1 MFSNYPITFNL
12 RKMGSRIKE
21 ISVYLPD
28 FILTNKQLANDFGR
42 WEPEK
47 IETKLGIRERHI
59 AAEDETAGDL
69 AFQAAEKVL
78 LRYDRTKIDMLIL
91 CTQSPDYYLPT
102 TACVLQER
110 LGLRTDIGAFD
121 YNLGCSGFVY
131 GLAMAKSFI
140 NSRISSNVLLLTA
153 ETYSKH
159 IHPNDLANKTIFGDG
174 AAAIIIESTPDE
186 HIFEFVLG
194 TDGKGKNNLIVP
206 NGCFRKAYKPEAV
219 EIITDAGDIYTENNL
234 FMSGQEIFSFTIESV
249 PIAFEQC
256 LKKNNLSVDNIDY
269 IIFHQANKYMV
280 EYLRKK
286 IGIPKEK
293 FYTDMMF
300 TGNTVSSTIPIA
312 YAEALKNGSIVEGNK
327 VLLCGFGVGYSWGA
341 VVVEV

>member
-1 MFSNYPITFNL
+1 
-12 RKMGSRIKE
+12 MGAGIKA

-28 FILTNKQLANDFGR
+28 FVLTNTQLAKDFGR
-42 WEPEK
+42 WATEK
-47 IETKLGIRERHI
+47 IETKLGIKERHI
-59 AAEDETAGDL
+59 AAENETASDL
-69 AFQAAEKVL
+69 AFHAAEKVL
-78 LRYDRTKIDMLIL
+78 QGNDRNKVDMLIL

-110 LGLRTDIGAFD
+110 LGLRTDLGAFD

-140 NSRISSNVLLLTA
+140 NTGIASNILLLTA

-174 AAAIIIESTPDE
+174 AAAIIIESTPNE
-186 HIFEFVLG
+186 RIFEFVLG

-206 NGCFRKAYKPEAV
+206 NGCFRTAYKPEAT
-219 EIITDAGDIYTENNL
+219 EKITDAGDIYTENNL
-234 FMSGQEIFSFTIESV
+234 FMNGQEIFSFTIESV

-256 LKKNNLSVDNIDY
+256 LNKNRLSVDDIDY

-280 EYLRKK
+280 DYLRKK

-293 FYTDMMF
+293 FYANMMY

-312 YAEALKNGSIVEGNK
+312 YADALINGNIVKGNK

>member
-1 MFSNYPITFNL
+1 
-12 RKMGSRIKE
+12 MGSKIKE
-21 ISVYLPD
+21 IGVYLPD
-28 FILTNKQLANDFGR
+28 FILTNEQLANDFGR
-42 WEPEK
+42 WEPGK
-47 IETKLGIRERHI
+47 IEAKLGIKERHI
-59 AAEDETAGDL
+59 AAENETASDM

-78 LRYDRTKIDMLIL
+78 QNYDRNKIDMLIL

-102 TACVLQER
+102 SACVLQER

-140 NSRISSNVLLLTA
+140 NSGIASNVLLLTS

-159 IHPNDLANKTIFGDG
+159 IHPSDLANKTIFGDG
-174 AAAIIIESTPDE
+174 AAAIIIESNSDE
-186 HIFEFVLG
+186 HILEFVLG

-206 NGCFRKAYKPEAV
+206 NGCFRTAYKHDAV
-219 EIITDAGDIYTENNL
+219 EITTDAGDVYTDNNL

-249 PIAFEQC
+249 PIAFEKC
-256 LKKNNLSVDNIDY
+256 LNKNKLSIDDIDY

-286 IGIPKEK
+286 IGIPVEK
-293 FYTDMMF
+293 FYSNMLF

-312 YAEALKNGSIVEGNK
+312 YANALKNGSIVEGNK

-341 VVVEV
+341 VVVKV